1 MNGNDKRGIF
11 IPVMYRYSRGHLWT
25 TIFFVCHIKLN
36 VLYLQSVLYGQYG
49 QCTKYVLCSSTT
61 QYWGVVHRCVGI
73 SEHAITTKLHQ
84 PLRYFHSFRNFY
96 LLHHQQL
103 LPCAT
108 SRKGAD
114 YVPADLGD
122 SMVLKFRS
130 HASGL
135 FALSKDIRYPTVI
148 EVREWDQICV
158 APATCCP
165 RKQIF

>member
-1 MNGNDKRGIF
+1 MNDN
-11 IPVMYRYSRGHLWT
+11 
-25 TIFFVCHIKLN
+25 FFCVPHQIERT
-36 VLYLQSVLYGQYG
+36 VLTERTVRTVRTVYKVRSLRA
-49 QCTKYVLCSSTT
+49 
-61 QYWGVVHRCVGI
+61 YWGVVHRCVGI

-158 APATCCP
+158 IVDPHHIPYSCN
-165 RKQIF
+165 I